1 VRGVLPASKTADGS
15 GRLKVVNTGIK
26 VLEAN
31 PTPPQPG
38 HVYRVPQDGAVTMV
52 PFLSRGV
59 VWASGKELHT
69 VLRFRGQQVPPAL
82 FSKRLQAAM
91 EPLPVGSFV
100 LALAPALDGY
110 EDGVGPA
117 GAAAAAAD
125 GSGAAAPEVAAYPA
139 ACALH
144 TVIDV
149 GADRCT
155 LTPKAIIPASAMPAV
170 PPSLVVNYVPSA
182 AAGGGSNLTFA
193 PAVRAWTGPDPL
205 SRVVVAMWKGRGR

>member
-1 VRGVLPASKTADGS
+1 MRGVLPASKTPDGG
-15 GRLKVVNTGIK
+15 GRLKVVNTGIR

-52 PFLSRGV
+52 PFLSRGI
-59 VWASGKELHT
+59 VWASGRELHT

-91 EPLPVGSFV
+91 ESLPVGSFV

-110 EDGVGPA
+110 EDGIGPA
-117 GAAAAAAD
+117 PAAGTDGAAPA
-125 GSGAAAPEVAAYPA
+125 VAAYPA
-139 ACALH
+139 SCALH
-144 TVIDV
+144 TVVDV
-149 GADRCT
+149 AADKSAV
-155 LTPKAIIPASAMPAV
+155 TPKAVIPASALLAV
-170 PPSLVVNYVPSA
+170 PPSLVVHYVPSA
-182 AAGGGSNLTFA
+182 SGGSELTFA
-193 PAVRAWTGPDPL
+193 PAVRSWTGADPL